1 MKLAPVFD
9 AVAPF
14 LAGKMSLGKIDC
26 TSQKKTCKRFDVKGY
41 PTLKYYRDGEF
52 QDYPLGRDKDSIIT
66 FGEKMST
73 RAVKIVST
81 HDEAKK
87 ELLTKSSPVA
97 YVVYDPDASSSSSE
111 SSQSTID
118 ASGASAAEK
127 VAEKLIQSTERTR
140 VFGQAARMMQAQGSF
155 GMLMPAVGGAAKEEI
170 ANFFDVGGEVPT
182 GGFIARVEEDVPTKL
197 YEGELTT
204 LAFSEWASKTN
215 LAAVIELGG
224 HNFRFV
230 SRRGKSLAVAVYDP
244 DDEIKT
250 ANFQRELK
258 QYAVKGAHRDD
269 YIFATMDGKRWD
281 KFVSQFS
288 ITKDNLPELFVID
301 VPAGIYWQDA
311 SVFGISD
318 FVSGVKSGEIESR
331 EQEKRKEGPLD
342 EFLQLFVDYMPY
354 SLGAMLALF
363 AGVFFMVLRFDDGG
377 PNLPPPPRRV
387 ATSKKKEESENDN
400 KKDK

>member
-1 MKLAPVFD
+1 
-9 AVAPF
+9 
-14 LAGKMSLGKIDC
+14 
-26 TSQKKTCKRFDVKGY
+26 
-41 PTLKYYRDGEF
+41 
-52 QDYPLGRDKDSIIT
+52 
-66 FGEKMST
+66 MST

-170 ANFFDVGGEVPT
+170 ANFFDVGSEVPT
-182 GGFIARVEEDVPTKL
+182 GGFIARIEEDVPMKL

-311 SVFGISD
+311 SVFGVSD

-354 SLGAMLALF
+354 SLSAMLALF